1 MKKLLIITLLI
12 ASSNIFA
19 SEVYWMKAIEL
30 DVKVNSSNWSGW
42 EKIDYPID
50 VKFSF
55 TDHRIIV
62 YTETLQIIDY
72 NQLTSITTNDYILY
86 KSLGTDTNY
95 NFVEIQLYLYKKL
108 GIVILKIA
116 YSDLEYKYKLI
127 FN

>member
-1 MKKLLIITLLI
+1 MKKSLIIILLI

-30 DVKVNSSNWSGW
+30 DVKVNNSNWNGW

-55 TDHRIIV
+55 ADHRIIV

-108 GIVILKIA
+108 GVVILKIA